1 MNNEMINNTHEV
13 RKFTY
18 KKLDLLAEGKRILA
32 EQGTTLEDRILKKQ
46 EAFKLGT
53 EYRGFVEENY
63 AKTHAKLVENLK
75 KPNNPFKENT
85 LEDIFNCLRLDE
97 INEMI
102 CDYELAE
109 KYENGLNKLVIN
121 FKNDYPSI

>member
-1 MNNEMINNTHEV
+1 MKNWINSLFSDNYRPSYEKPYEV
-13 RKFTY
+13 
-18 KKLDLLAEGKRILA
+18 E
-32 EQGTTLEDRILKKQ
+32 
-46 EAFKLGT
+46 
-53 EYRGFVEENY
+53 V
-63 AKTHAKLVENLK
+63 
-75 KPNNPFKENT
+75 FKENT

-121 FKNDYPSI
+121 FKNDYPSIR